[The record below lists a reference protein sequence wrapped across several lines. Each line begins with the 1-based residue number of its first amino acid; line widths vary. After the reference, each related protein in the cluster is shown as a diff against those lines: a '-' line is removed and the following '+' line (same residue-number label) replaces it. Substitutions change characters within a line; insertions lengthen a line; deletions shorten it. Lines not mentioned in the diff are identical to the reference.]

1 MGVETKSTSNRAG
14 PPPAN
19 LPPPPYPMGIVPEY
33 TRHDT
38 PIVLRIREL
47 KFSFTGDDFAIK
59 DAISRQPVFEVQA
72 KALSIS
78 QRKTLLDH
86 NGRPLFEFCASGLMM
101 KSFIGYVC
109 GNERQQLFN
118 IERVGIFKPKLVVT
132 FTNRVADGRKETW
145 TLRGQ
150 WLSGASQITTEAGV
164 VVASIRRDYATG
176 GDIFFGQQTYEVT
189 IAPGIDA
196 AFISAICVC
205 FDEIY
210 NEH

>member
-1 MGVETKSTSNRAG
+1 MGVESKTDSKRAG
-14 PPPAN
+14 SPPAN
-19 LPPPPYPMGIVPEY
+19 LPPPPYPMGVVAEY
-33 TRHDT
+33 TKHDT
-38 PIVLRIREL
+38 PIVLRIRER

-59 DAISRQPVFEVQA
+59 DAISRKPVFEVKA
-72 KALSIS
+72 KAVSIS

-86 NGRPLFEFCASGLMM
+86 NAKPLFEFCASGLWM

-109 GNERQQLFN
+109 GNESQQLFN
-118 IERVGIFKPKLVVT
+118 IERVGIFKPKLEVT
-132 FTNRVADGRKETW
+132 FTNRVADGRKEMW
-145 TLRGQ
+145 TLRGY
-150 WLSGASQITTEAGV
+150 WLSGSCQITTEAGV

-176 GDIFFGQQTYEVT
+176 GDLFFGQQTYEVT

-205 FDEIY
+205 FDEMY